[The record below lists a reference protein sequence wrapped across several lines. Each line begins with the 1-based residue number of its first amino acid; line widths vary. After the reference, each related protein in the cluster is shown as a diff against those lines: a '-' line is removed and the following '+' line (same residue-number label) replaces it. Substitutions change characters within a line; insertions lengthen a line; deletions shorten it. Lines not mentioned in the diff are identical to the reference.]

1 MMTPLADYFK
11 SLPVLNAAETWVD
24 RPTLM
29 DGHLMIDRR
38 LGFSRA
44 GVLFVPWD
52 AAIAYCG
59 FYGGENSAGSP
70 TVVILPKKL
79 SRKVFGRMPADVLEI
94 GRAMI
99 EMRGISG

>member
-1 MMTPLADYFK
+1 MTPLADYFK

-24 RPTLM
+24 GPTLM
-29 DGHLMIDRR
+29 DGHLLTDRR
-38 LGFSRA
+38 LYFSRD

-52 AAIAYCG
+52 AVIAYCG

-79 SRKVFGRMPADVLEI
+79 SREVFGSRPDDVSEIARSMLEW
-94 GRAMI
+94 
-99 EMRGISG
+99 RGPLG

>member
-1 MMTPLADYFK
+1 MTPLADYFK
-11 SLPVLNAAETWVD
+11 SLPVLDSDAPWVD
-24 RPTLM
+24 GQTLM

-52 AAIAYCG
+52 SIIAHCS
-59 FYGGENSAGSP
+59 FYSGANSAGSP

-79 SRKVFGRMPADVLEI
+79 SREVFGRMPADVLEI
-94 GRAMI
+94 GMAMMEI
-99 EMRGISG
+99 RGPLG

>member
-1 MMTPLADYFK
+1 MTPLADYFK
-11 SLPVLNAAETWVD
+11 LMPVLDSDAQWVD
-24 RPTLM
+24 GQTLM

-52 AAIAYCG
+52 AVIAYCG

-79 SRKVFGRMPADVLEI
+79 SREVFGKRPDDVAEIARSMLEW
-94 GRAMI
+94 
-99 EMRGISG
+99 RGTLG